1 MGKRLVI
8 QKINNLVR
16 VITYYFFL
24 LVFLV
29 GCSSDDSNPP
39 VVAEFQDSDG
49 DGVANSVE
57 QNVGTNPNDGCSF
70 NMTQQDY
77 TKTTALW
84 RGQDCDGDG
93 VTNGDEIDPDGNEIN
108 DGNGTD
114 SLDDCSFN
122 ILDQSMAPSNTW
134 LDKDCDLDCKTNG
147 EELTEGTDPIDEDDF
162 LGSGEYITEV
172 LSYGVDHTLYQ
183 RRFFDQNGARITEI
197 QSANGTTLY
206 QYVYQNNLIKEIH
219 TFSEDGYTVTD
230 VIFEYTGTQITYLT
244 VEYLGNLDEFTVE
257 YDGTFVTVH
266 NVHEPPGL
274 FWRRIEF
281 DGAME
286 NIIQAE
292 SYRNSNSDYIYTLTD
307 YTYDS
312 AGNRTSF
319 TSEEMGY
326 DPDTGEYFPWGD
338 NPVRG
343 ESYEYSETVL
353 NPMYEAFKSLEIPA
367 FLSRY
372 GMNSPLPS
380 PTSPYLCTYKQ
391 LDLGYDQFD
400 YYYEVD
406 CVQSN
411 GKPIEVTYI
420 NQYDNRLLRQFIYE

>member
-1 MGKRLVI
+1 MKKANFI
-8 QKINNLVR
+8 
-16 VITYYFFL
+16 FAL
-24 LVFLV
+24 LIIAA
-29 GCSSDDSNPP
+29 CSSDDDNGNGGSNTVDFIDP
-39 VVAEFQDSDG
+39 DG
-49 DGVANSVE
+49 DGVSTQVE
-57 QNVGTNPNDGCSF
+57 QNNGTDPNALCSF
-70 NMTQQDY
+70 LLGSQDY
-77 TKTTALW
+77 SKTTTAW
-84 RGQDCDGDG
+84 RNADCDGDG
-93 VTNGDEIDPDGNEIN
+93 VPNGKELDPDGNEIN

-114 SLDDCSFN
+114 PLDDCSFN
-122 ILDQSMAPSNTW
+122 ILDQSMTPSNAW
-134 LDKDCDLDCKTNG
+134 MDKDCDLDCKTNAD
-147 EELTEGTDPIDEDDF
+147 ELTDGTNPTDTNDF
-162 LGSGEYITEV
+162 LGSGEYIAEV
-172 LSYGVDHTLYQ
+172 LSYGVDGTLYQ
-183 RRFFDQNGARITEI
+183 RRFFDQNGSRIIEI
-197 QSANGTTLY
+197 QSANGTILY
-206 QYVYQNNLIKEIH
+206 EYVYQNKLIKEIH
-219 TFSEDGYTVTD
+219 TFNEDGYSVTD
-230 VIFEYTGTQITYLT
+230 VVFEYTGSQITYLT

-266 NVHEPPGL
+266 NIHEPPGL

-281 DGAME
+281 DGGME
-286 NIIQAE
+286 NIIRAE

-312 AGNRTSF
+312 DGNRTSL

-326 DPDTGEYFPWGD
+326 NPDTGEYFPWGEY
-338 NPVRG
+338 PIRG
-343 ESYEYSETVL
+343 QTFEYSETVL

-380 PTSPYLCTYKQ
+380 PTSPYLCTYNQ

-411 GKPIEVTYI
+411 RKPIEVTYI